1 MTHLNLDSARS
12 QLDHSCATADAKGIL
27 LIHQKQLSPKHEIPT
42 SGATLPLDMQMLD
55 YTMKE
60 SEYCYDGA
68 TFGSDGGRLSMS
80 GLQVKIE
87 T

>member
-1 MTHLNLDSARS
+1 M
-12 QLDHSCATADAKGIL
+12 
-27 LIHQKQLSPKHEIPT
+27 
-42 SGATLPLDMQMLD
+42 SGATLPIDMQMLD

-87 T
+87 TQPNKN